1 MGLGLGLGLRVTCSR
16 SSRCVKMS
24 RLGISGGPAFS
35 RDTLIVLA
43 SVLQSVGEAPT
54 VRDQK
59 GTVCATGSNTT

>member
-1 MGLGLGLGLRVTCSR
+1 
-16 SSRCVKMS
+16 MS
-24 RLGISGGPAFS
+24 RLGISGGPALS
-35 RDTLIVLA
+35 RDTVMVLA